1 MKQLTQTGKTVDEA
15 IAAALEKLGKSQEQ
29 VTVRIIEE
37 GKKGFFGFG
46 AKAAEVEVTVKEA
59 AEEAKT
65 RKAEKTPQE
74 VQAAEPSEEEI
85 AAEMPAAPTGEGQE
99 PDFGQPAEEAP
110 EAQKKVKA
118 SNKKA
123 IEETKLYLQ
132 DVAGGMQIDDLTV
145 SHEQNGKTVRFTME
159 SEKVAMLI
167 GKRGQT
173 LNALQQLAQLVANR
187 HAEQFMIVEL
197 DAENYRERRQET
209 LEQLADR
216 MADKAIR
223 TGSRVQ
229 FEPMPSYERKVIH
242 QALSRRLDIDTHS
255 EGKDPNRYLVIEPHK

>member
-1 MKQLTQTGKTVDEA
+1 MKQITQTGTTVENA
-15 IAAALEKLGKSQEQ
+15 ISAALEKLQ
-29 VTVRIIEE
+29 VTREE
-37 GKKGFFGFG
+37 VSITVLQQEKKGFLGFG
-46 AKAAEVEVTVKEA
+46 AKQAEVEVTLNTPEPAPVEEQQLETTTTGSAEA
-59 AEEAKT
+59 ETAVVQEQEKVEEAEEI
-65 RKAEKTPQE
+65 P
-74 VQAAEPSEEEI
+74 V
-85 AAEMPAAPTGEGQE
+85 
-99 PDFGQPAEEAP
+99 
-110 EAQKKVKA
+110 V
-118 SNKKA
+118 SNDRA
-123 IEETKLYLQ
+123 IEETIKYIQ
-132 DVAGGMQIDDLTV
+132 MIAEGMKIEDLRIT
-145 SHEQNGKTVRFTME
+145 HEQKGKQVNFYLE

-173 LNALQQLAQLVANR
+173 LNSLQQLAQLVANKYSN
-187 HAEQFMIVEL
+187 QFMMVQL

-255 EGKDPNRYLVIEPHK
+255 EGKDPNRYLVIEPHR

>member
-1 MKQLTQTGKTVDEA
+1 MKQITQTGPTVENA
-15 IAAALEKLGKSQEQ
+15 ISEALEKLQ
-29 VTVRIIEE
+29 VTREEVNIEVLQE
-37 GKKGFFGFG
+37 EKKGFFGFG
-46 AKAAEVEVTVKEA
+46 AKKAEVQVTIIEKTQFPEKKTADDAAEKAAEADEALEASPVKEG
-59 AEEAKT
+59 EEGEIPTLSNEQAIQETKNYIQSIAKGMKIEDLSIT
-65 RKAEKTPQE
+65 HEHR
-74 VQAAEPSEEEI
+74 
-85 AAEMPAAPTGEGQE
+85 G
-99 PDFGQPAEEAP
+99 
-110 EAQKKVKA
+110 KKV
-118 SNKKA
+118 SF
-123 IEETKLYLQ
+123 YL
-132 DVAGGMQIDDLTV
+132 
-145 SHEQNGKTVRFTME
+145 E

-173 LNALQQLAQLVANR
+173 LNSLQQLAQLVANKYSN
-187 HAEQFMIVEL
+187 QFMMVQL

-223 TGSRVQ
+223 TGGRVQ

>member
-1 MKQLTQTGKTVDEA
+1 MKQITQTGLTVENA
-15 IAAALEKLGKSQEQ
+15 ISEALEKLQVTREEASIKIIQEQ
-29 VTVRIIEE
+29 
-37 GKKGFFGFG
+37 KKGFLGFG
-46 AKAAEVEVTVKEA
+46 AKKAEVEVTVIEKMPISEKLLDETPEKLEEVQGIPELLPEKEEE
-59 AEEAKT
+59 EEAIPALSNEQAIQETKNYIQSI
-65 RKAEKTPQE
+65 AEGMKIEDLAITHEQR
-74 VQAAEPSEEEI
+74 
-85 AAEMPAAPTGEGQE
+85 G
-99 PDFGQPAEEAP
+99 
-110 EAQKKVKA
+110 KKV
-118 SNKKA
+118 NF
-123 IEETKLYLQ
+123 YL
-132 DVAGGMQIDDLTV
+132 
-145 SHEQNGKTVRFTME
+145 E

-173 LNALQQLAQLVANR
+173 LNSLQQLAQLVANKYSN
-187 HAEQFMIVEL
+187 QFMIVEL

-223 TGSRVQ
+223 TGGRVQ

>member
-1 MKQLTQTGKTVDEA
+1 MKQITQTGLTVENA
-15 IAAALEKLGKSQEQ
+15 ISEALEKLQ
-29 VTVRIIEE
+29 VTREEVRISVIQEE
-37 GKKGFFGFG
+37 KKGFFGFG
-46 AKAAEVEVTVKEA
+46 AKRAEIEVTVL
-59 AEEAKT
+59 
-65 RKAEKTPQE
+65 EKTSLSEQRATLKQAVEPFETPEESLQE
-74 VQAAEPSEEEI
+74 VQEEEI
-85 AAEMPAAPTGEGQE
+85 LA
-99 PDFGQPAEEAP
+99 
-110 EAQKKVKA
+110 V
-118 SNKKA
+118 SNEQA
-123 IEETKLYLQ
+123 IEETKKYIQ
-132 DVAGGMQIDDLTV
+132 SIATGMKIEDLTIT
-145 SHEQNGKTVRFTME
+145 HEKRGKKVNFYLE

-173 LNALQQLAQLVANR
+173 LNSLQQLAQLVANKYSN
-187 HAEQFMIVEL
+187 QFMMVQL

-242 QALSRRLDIDTHS
+242 QTLSRRFDIDTYS

>member
-1 MKQLTQTGKTVDEA
+1 MKHLTQTGKTVEQA
-15 IAAALEKLGKSQEQ
+15 IENALEKLKKSRDE
-29 VTVRIIEE
+29 VTVRVIEE

-46 AKAAEVEVTVKEA
+46 AKDAEVEVTVMESVQPETEKA
-59 AEEAKT
+59 PQQADSAK
-65 RKAEKTPQE
+65 
-74 VQAAEPSEEEI
+74 PSEEEI
-85 AAEMPAAPTGEGQE
+85 AAEMPSAPIKEGEE
-99 PDFGQPAEEAP
+99 PDFGGSAEPA
-110 EAQKKVKA
+110 VKP
-118 SNKKA
+118 SNDKA
-123 IEETKLYLQ
+123 IEETKTYLQ
-132 DVAGGMQIDDLTV
+132 DVAKGMKIDDLTV
-145 SHEQNGKTVRFTME
+145 AHEKQGKTVRFKLE

-173 LNALQQLAQLVANR
+173 LNSLQQLAQLVANR

-223 TGSRVQ
+223 TGNRVQ

-242 QALSRRLDIDTHS
+242 QALSRRLDIDTYS

>member
-1 MKQLTQTGKTVDEA
+1 MKHLTQTGKTVEQA
-15 IAAALEKLGKSQEQ
+15 IENALEILKKSRDE
-29 VTVRIIEE
+29 VTVRVIEE

-46 AKAAEVEVTVKEA
+46 AKDAEVEVTVMETGQPETEKAPQQTEKKPDQA
-59 AEEAKT
+59 DSAK
-65 RKAEKTPQE
+65 
-74 VQAAEPSEEEI
+74 PSEEEI
-85 AAEMPAAPTGEGQE
+85 AAEMPSAPTEEGEE
-99 PDFGQPAEEAP
+99 PDFGGSAEEPA
-110 EAQKKVKA
+110 VKP
-118 SNKKA
+118 SNDKA
-123 IEETKLYLQ
+123 IEETKTYLQ
-132 DVAGGMQIDDLTV
+132 DVAKGMKIDDLTV
-145 SHEQNGKTVRFTME
+145 AHEKQGKTVRFKLE

-173 LNALQQLAQLVANR
+173 LNSLQQLAQLVANR

-223 TGSRVQ
+223 TGNRVQ

-242 QALSRRLDIDTHS
+242 QALSRRLDIDTYS